1 MIRYILQSRTERIS
15 ETSYNDKMTRIQ
27 KNRLSNRLTKGTSEK
42 NEHLVERIKM
52 AMTSTLEW
60 VFSFSLLSFLFDNT
74 LQTSLGEETWTAVA
88 REIGIY
94 YQLKREHHTAC

>member
-1 MIRYILQSRTERIS
+1 
-15 ETSYNDKMTRIQ
+15 
-27 KNRLSNRLTKGTSEK
+27 
-42 NEHLVERIKM
+42 M

-74 LQTSLGEETWTAVA
+74 PQTSLGEEKWTAVA
-88 REIGIY
+88 QEIGIY